1 MTDLAHPPPVDEA
14 RQGLRRPTLVLGAV
28 LLALLA
34 ALPYLADAVGMNS
47 LITLGSRVLIY
58 AIAVAS
64 LNIAL
69 GFGGL
74 VSFGHAAFFGVG
86 AYIVAMLS
94 SHAEWGTPF
103 LGVIPG
109 TDNLVLCLLA
119 AVIFSGIA
127 AAIIG
132 ALSLRTGGVQFIM
145 ITLAFGQMI
154 FFFFTSLS
162 AYGGDDGLMMPGAN
176 EFFGVNLRNRVN
188 YYYLCLA
195 VSVVGFGLYWMFM
208 RSSFAAVLDG
218 VRQSPDRMAALGLA
232 PTRHRLAA
240 FVLSGMGT
248 GLAGGLLAGM
258 LRFASPDTLNWN
270 TSGLLMIMLI
280 LGGVG
285 TLWGP
290 FLGALAILVLEDV
303 FGAWTENWPLVLGI
317 VLLLVVLNTHGG
329 LVALVRRLTGGRL

>member
-1 MTDLAHPPPVDEA
+1 MTDLAHPSPADEA
-14 RQGLRRPTLVLGAV
+14 RQGIRPATVAFGAV
-28 LLALLA
+28 LLAALI
-34 ALPYLADAVGMNS
+34 ALPYIAGALGMNS
-47 LITLGSRVLIY
+47 LINLGSRVLIY

-74 VSFGHAAFFGVG
+74 VSFGHAAFFGIG
-86 AYIVAMLS
+86 AYVVAMLS
-94 SHAEWGTPF
+94 NHADWGTPF

-109 TDNLVLCLLA
+109 TNSLILCLLA
-119 AVIFSGIA
+119 AMICAGLA

-132 ALSLRTGGVQFIM
+132 ALSLRTGGIQFIM
-145 ITLAFGQMI
+145 STLAFAQMI
-154 FFFFTSLS
+154 YFMFTSLS

-176 EFFGVNLRNRVN
+176 EFFGLNLRNRTSF
-188 YYYLCLA
+188 YFLCLTIA
-195 VSVVGFGLYWMFM
+195 VAGFWLYWQFM

-218 VRQSPDRMAALGLA
+218 VRQSPQRMQALGLS
-232 PTRHRLAA
+232 PTRHRLTA
-240 FVLSGMGT
+240 FVLSGIGA
-248 GLAGGLLAGM
+248 GLAGGLLANL
-258 LRFASPDTLNWN
+258 LRFSSPDTLSWN

-290 FLGALAILVLEDV
+290 FLGAMLILVLEDV

-329 LVALVRRLTGGRL
+329 VVALIRRVTGGRL

>member
-1 MTDLAHPPPVDEA
+1 MSDLAHPSPADEA
-14 RQGLRRPTLVLGAV
+14 RQGLRPPSFIFGAV
-28 LLALLA
+28 LLAGLI
-34 ALPYLADAVGMNS
+34 ALPFVADAVGMNS
-47 LITLGSRVLIY
+47 LTSLGSRVLIY

-69 GFGGL
+69 GFGGM
-74 VSFGHAAFFGVG
+74 VSFGHAAFFGIG
-86 AYIVAMLS
+86 AYVVAMLS
-94 SHAEWGTPF
+94 NHADWGTPF
-103 LGVIPG
+103 LGIIPG
-109 TDNLVLCLLA
+109 TNNLILCLLA
-119 AVIFSGIA
+119 AMLFAGLA

-132 ALSLRTGGVQFIM
+132 ALSLRTGGIQFIM

-154 FFFFTSLS
+154 YFFFTSLS
-162 AYGGDDGLMMPGAN
+162 AYGGDDGLMMSGAN
-176 EFFGVNLRNRVN
+176 EFFGLNLRNRTN
-188 YYYLCLA
+188 FYYLCLT
-195 VSVVGFGLYWMFM
+195 VSVASFWLYWMFM

-232 PTRHRLAA
+232 PARHRLVA
-240 FVLSGMGT
+240 FILSGIGT
-248 GLAGGLLAGM
+248 GLAGGLLANL

-290 FLGALAILVLEDV
+290 FLGVLVILVLEDV

-329 LVALVRRLTGGRL
+329 LVALIRRLTGGRL

>member
-1 MTDLAHPPPVDEA
+1 MTDLAHPSPADEA
-14 RQGLRRPTLVLGAV
+14 RQGLRPPTIVFGAV
-28 LLALLA
+28 LLTVLT
-34 ALPYLADAVGMNS
+34 ALPFAADAVGMNS
-47 LITLGSRVLIY
+47 LISLGSRVLIY

-74 VSFGHAAFFGVG
+74 VSFGHAAFFGIG
-86 AYIVAMLS
+86 AYVVAMLS
-94 SHAEWGTPF
+94 NHADWGTPF
-103 LGVIPG
+103 LGFIPG
-109 TDNLVLCLLA
+109 TNSLILCLVA
-119 AVIFSGIA
+119 AMLFAGIA

-132 ALSLRTGGVQFIM
+132 ALSLRTGGIQFIM

-154 FFFFTSLS
+154 YFFFTSLS
-162 AYGGDDGLMMPGAN
+162 AYGGDDGLMMAGAN
-176 EFFGVNLRNRVN
+176 EFFGLNLRNRTN
-188 YYYLCLA
+188 FYYLCLTI
-195 VSVVGFGLYWMFM
+195 SVAGFWLYWMFM

-232 PTRHRLAA
+232 PTRHRLVA
-240 FVLSGMGT
+240 FVLSGVGT
-248 GLAGGLLAGM
+248 GLAGGLLANL

-290 FLGALAILVLEDV
+290 FLGALVILVLEDV